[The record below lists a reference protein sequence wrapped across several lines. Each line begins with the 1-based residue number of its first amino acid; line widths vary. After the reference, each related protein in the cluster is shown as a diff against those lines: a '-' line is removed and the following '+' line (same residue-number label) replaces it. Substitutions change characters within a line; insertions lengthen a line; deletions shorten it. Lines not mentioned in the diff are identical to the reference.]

1 MATHLEES
9 LQRDINLIREK
20 VLEMCGLAEAALRK
34 SLSALLKRD
43 LQKAYSVILRDKN
56 IDELEKEIDRLCL
69 EFLVRQQPVAGHLRF
84 VYATI
89 KINAELERIGD
100 YAESIARQILKLNAT
115 NLAIPLDKFVEIAN
129 LSIPMLQDAIKSFV
143 NQNADLAR
151 TTMVVEEHVDVLRN
165 AINADLI
172 NAREKGLIP
181 LEALTPLL
189 TIARRYERVSDQAKN
204 ICEEVLYMCT
214 GEYSK
219 HKGSEVLRILFV
231 DRHNSCRSQMAEAIG
246 KSLDKGNFVFSSA
259 GLRPQ
264 PIDPHTIDF
273 LAKKGI
279 ETGHQTPKSVEQVP
293 NLDHYQIIIALD
305 PEARKAFPPP
315 PTKTVTLD
323 WTVND
328 PSQVRGTSEQVNAAY
343 EEAFRF
349 IQSNARNLIE
359 AIVGDN
365 KD

>member
-9 LQRDINLIREK
+9 LQRDINLIRGK

-34 SLSALLKRD
+34 SLKAFLNRD
-43 LQKAYSVILRDKN
+43 LQSAYSVILRDKN

-100 YAESIARQILKLNAT
+100 YAESIARQVLKLNTAE
-115 NLAIPLDKFVEIAN
+115 LKIPFDKFVEIAN
-129 LSIPMLQDAIKSFV
+129 LSIPMLQDAIKAFV
-143 NQNADLAR
+143 NQNADLAGA
-151 TTMVVEEHVDVLRN
+151 TMITEEKVDDLRN
-165 AINADLI
+165 DINADLMT
-172 NAREKGLIP
+172 AREKGLIP

-219 HKGSEVLRILFV
+219 HKGTEVLRILFV
-231 DRHNSCRSQMAEAIG
+231 DRHNSCRSQMAEAIAR
-246 KSLDKGNFVFSSA
+246 SLQTTNLVFNSA

-264 PIDPHTIDF
+264 PMDPRTVDF

-279 ETGHQTPKSVEQVP
+279 ETAMQASKSIEQVP
-293 NLDHYQIIIALD
+293 NLEHYQIIVALD
-305 PEARKAFPPP
+305 PEARKVFPSP

-323 WTVND
+323 WTLND
-328 PSQVRGTSEQVNAAY
+328 PSQAQGSVEEVRAAY
-343 EEAFRF
+343 EQAYQF
-349 IQSNARNLIE
+349 IKQNLQKLVE
-359 AIVGDN
+359 AIVGD
-365 KD
+365 KVD